1 MRRPTMRLSRRGL
14 RLGVI
19 VGMLFGGEVSIM
31 KLVVHSRP
39 RGLALCVGQPS
50 ACVCEVLLVFDKN
63 IISDYNY
70 SHYGQKETVSNCL
83 CTGS

>member
-39 RGLALCVGQPS
+39 RGLALCVGRGKR
-50 ACVCEVLLVFDKN
+50 LL
-63 IISDYNY
+63 
-70 SHYGQKETVSNCL
+70 
-83 CTGS
+83 

>member
-1 MRRPTMRLSRRGL
+1 MYTEPS
-14 RLGVI
+14 
-19 VGMLFGGEVSIM
+19 
-31 KLVVHSRP
+31 
-39 RGLALCVGQPS
+39 LAQPGHAAERQDVGQPS

-63 IISDYNY
+63 IINDYNY